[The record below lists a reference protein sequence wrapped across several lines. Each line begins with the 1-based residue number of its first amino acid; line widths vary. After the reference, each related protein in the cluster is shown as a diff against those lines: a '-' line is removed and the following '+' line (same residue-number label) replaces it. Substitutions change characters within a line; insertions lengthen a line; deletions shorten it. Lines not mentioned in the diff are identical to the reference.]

1 MTGWLWLLLLTLAGG
16 LVLYAVLAVLAVI
29 LVARRVAIES
39 LERE

>member
-1 MTGWLWLLLLTLAGG
+1 VIARWLLGTLVGG
-16 LVLYAVLAVLAVI
+16 VFLYALLAVLAVI